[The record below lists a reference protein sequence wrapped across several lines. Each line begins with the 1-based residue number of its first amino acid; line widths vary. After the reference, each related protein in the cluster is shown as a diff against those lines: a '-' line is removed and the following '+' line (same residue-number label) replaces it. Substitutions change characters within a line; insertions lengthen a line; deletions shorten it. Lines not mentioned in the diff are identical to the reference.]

1 MKKLIL
7 ASALLTATMV
17 SAQQV
22 SNITGSG
29 ASFPFPL
36 YTEMFNAYKTQAGV
50 SVNYASKGSGG
61 GKRDIINRAVDFAG
75 SDAPFSAAEAKD
87 APAEVSFV
95 PMALGAVVPTY
106 NIPGLTTKL
115 KFTGALLADIY
126 LGKVK
131 KWNDAP
137 IAALNK
143 NVKLPDLNITPVYRS
158 DGSGTTS
165 IFVDYLAK
173 VSTDW
178 AATVSK
184 GPQSSVKFPVGVGG
198 PQNAGVA
205 GLVRQTPGGIGYVE
219 VTYAK
224 ANKLEYG
231 LVRNKTG
238 KFVDGGDLKEVAA
251 ASDAEI
257 LPANGIDSIT
267 NSSIGYPI
275 SGYTWILLY
284 KDQKYGNRT
293 KAQAQALVDLVQW
306 MLSSKGQEFHD
317 KLDYGRIDG
326 QAAKVANRI
335 LAGVNYGGEAIK

>member
-1 MKKLIL
+1 MKKVIL
-7 ASALLTATMV
+7 AGLLLTATV
-17 SAQQV
+17 ASAQV
-22 SNITGSG
+22 NSITGSG

-36 YTEMFNAYKTQAGV
+36 YTEMFNAYKTQTGV

-61 GKRDIINRAVDFAG
+61 GKRDIITRAVDFAG
-75 SDAPFSAAEAKD
+75 SDAPFSAQEAKD
-87 APAEVSFV
+87 APAEVLFI

-106 NIPGLTTKL
+106 NLPGVTTKL
-115 KFTGALLADIY
+115 KFSGELLANIY

-131 KWNDAP
+131 KWNEPA
-137 IAALNK
+137 IANLNRG
-143 NVKLPDLNITPVYRS
+143 VKLPDLNITPVYRS

-165 IFVDYLAK
+165 IFVDFLAK
-173 VSTDW
+173 VSSEW
-178 AATVSK
+178 ANTVSK
-184 GPQSSVKFPVGVGG
+184 GPQSSVKFPAGVGG

-205 GLVRQTPGGIGYVE
+205 GLVRQTPGALGYVE
-219 VTYAK
+219 VAYAK

-238 KFVDGGDLKEVAA
+238 KFVDGGDLKEVAT

-275 SGYTWILLY
+275 SGYTWIFAY
-284 KDQKYGNRT
+284 KNQQYGNRT
-293 KAQAQALVDLVQW
+293 QAQAQALYNLLKW
-306 MLSSKGQEFHD
+306 MLGAGQTFHD

-326 QAAKVANRI
+326 QAKKVADRI
-335 LAGVNYGGEAIK
+335 LDSMNYGGKDLK